1 MKKAVACIACM
12 IVLFCVGY
20 LLGRQHQGKD
30 AGCNVTMKVDTVTVI
45 DTVVRETPIIREIS
59 VIRHD
64 TVRIETIRHDT
75 VQVAMPVERKVYS
88 EDSLFYAVVT
98 GWKPSLDSLIV
109 YPKTILVNREKI
121 TFREQRK
128 WLIGISAGPSALMT
142 PDGKFHGGLGVTAGL
157 TYRF

>member
-12 IVLFCVGY
+12 IALFCVGY
-20 LLGRQHQGKD
+20 LLGRQHKGND
-30 AGCNVTMKVDTVTVI
+30 AEGNVTMKVDTVIVI
-45 DTVVRETPIIREIS
+45 DTVVRETPVIREIS

-88 EDSLFYAVVT
+88 EDSLYFAVVS

-109 YPKTILVNREKI
+109 YPKTIFVNREKI
-121 TFREQRK
+121 TFHEQRK
-128 WLIGISAGPSALMT
+128 WLIGISAGPSVLVT
-142 PDGKFHGGLGVTAGL
+142 TDGKLHGGLGVTAGL